1 MSHIGSMKAFKEV
14 LKDQAKYHQS
24 PNVNTVHRSS
34 LLIPVIPDHDA
45 SISFLNHF
53 LIKRG
58 YKNVSLKVTPYG
70 KNGSPLPSNTY
81 VINEPRVY
89 SLNLSSEFNNSEV
102 SSYQAE
108 FFCAEN
114 LFIPFPAVMVNH
126 SGAQGVNIC
135 HSYNRVLND
144 LTEFSKVSAIS
155 VKESSF
161 EFVNNSLY
169 STFVVF
175 HTGLQGIT
183 PKDNLEFELLDQSG
197 DVVWNRSLD
206 AMLFNSPM
214 TSYFINLHAAFDD
227 LPVAEHKAQ
236 YTVKVKQPE
245 QFMFYG
251 RLLAG
256 IAAKENSAI
265 SANHSYYDSSASE
278 EYFDGVQVFRTYPY
292 SQDGSNTIV
301 LYPISSHTSGIVRL
315 VANHGSF
322 PNVESTLL
330 LEEDYNSS
338 GKVIYLSVDQLV
350 SLKGLDNVKTFSL
363 LYDATDGKGAP
374 TRLNHQLCYGS
385 NKEGLSSSINVTLH
399 SLDVPVYEK
408 KIYVSWIQAL
418 NDPDYDT
425 YTSICFSDAGNQ
437 SAFEQSD
444 LRISYFDSTGLLLE
458 QFIKLSPLDSV
469 LLEGAKGLSR
479 DKYLWITAESSDR
492 GGFDLY
498 TYHCHKVTGHC
509 SGEHGF

>member
-1 MSHIGSMKAFKEV
+1 MKAYKEV
-14 LKDQAKYHQS
+14 LKDQLKYHKN

-34 LLIPVIPDHDA
+34 LLVPVIPDHET

-58 YKNVSLKVTPYG
+58 YESVSLKVTPYG

-81 VINEPRVY
+81 LINEPRVY
-89 SLNLSSEFNNSEV
+89 SINLSSEFNNSEV

-126 SGAQGVNIC
+126 TGAQGVNIC

-144 LTEFSKVSAIS
+144 LTEFSKVSSIS

-161 EFVNNSLY
+161 EFVNNSFQ

-175 HTGLQGIT
+175 HTGLQGIAT
-183 PKDNLEFELLDQSG
+183 EDKLEFELLDLSG
-197 DVVWNRSLD
+197 DVVWTGSLD
-206 AMLFNSPM
+206 GISFNSPM
-214 TSYFINLHAAFDD
+214 TSYFINLHSAFDD
-227 LPVAEHKAQ
+227 LPVVEQKAQ
-236 YTVKVKQPE
+236 YTIKVKQPE

-256 IAAKENSAI
+256 IAAKGNTAI
-265 SANHSYYDSSASE
+265 SANHSYYDSSATE

-292 SQDGSNTIV
+292 SQNGLNTIV
-301 LYPISSHTSGIVRL
+301 LYPISSPTSGIVRL

-322 PNVESTLL
+322 PNSESTLL
-330 LEEDYNSS
+330 LEEDYHSN
-338 GKVIYLSVDQLV
+338 GKIINLSVDQLV
-350 SLKGLDNVKTFSL
+350 SSKGLDNVKTFSL
-363 LYDATDGKGAP
+363 IYDATDDKGAP

-385 NKEGLSSSINVTLH
+385 NKESLSSSINVSLS

-408 KIYVSWIQAL
+408 KIYVSWIQVL

-425 YTSICFSDAGNQ
+425 YTSICFNDAGDQ
-437 SAFEQSD
+437 SAFKQSD
-444 LRISYFDSTGLLLE
+444 LKISYFDSTGLLLE
-458 QFIKLSPLDSV
+458 QSVKLSPLDSI
-469 LLEGAKGLSR
+469 LLDSASRLSK

-492 GGFDLY
+492 GGFSLY